1 MLSSRLVLVLAAALL
16 AVPASFAEPLSV
28 APVGEFAVEGH
39 TVYAVIESTF
49 REGSTAAVPPPYAKG
64 PLARSLGLPPL
75 PQPSGAPT
83 TNAVRW
89 MNDQDLVPSGGP
101 RGAAIAVLVRENVVL
116 PGVAASRSPCTGAVI
131 AVDAGSTNP
140 RDFADGWLPMSYHE
154 SYFVRDP
161 NQNEW
166 VIDKWVGESWG
177 SPLPIFVVAL
187 LGASASSPVPDDGAS
202 DCAPFV
208 DGARAHE
215 PEGRAYPDGRGGSL
229 QYNALL
235 YLPIDRLSVAGTS
248 KDHRPGSPHLASDV
262 AACSLASACPDDD
275 DDREGNSHPYA
286 PYQPLFPSRPEARR
300 APRES
305 VCPGPLDGCHET
317 RMLDLYYGTWPEP
330 AMRVFTLVDSEG
342 WDSRV

>member
-1 MLSSRLVLVLAAALL
+1 MRSSRLVLVLAAVIL
-16 AVPASFAEPLSV
+16 AVPASFAEPV
-28 APVGEFAVEGH
+28 VVPPVSEFAVEGH

-49 REGSTAAVPPPYAKG
+49 REGSNAAVPPPYAKG

-83 TNAVRW
+83 ANAVRW
-89 MNDQDLVPSGGP
+89 MNDQDLVPSGGA
-101 RGAAIAVLVRENVVL
+101 RGAAVAVLVRENAIV
-116 PGVAASRSPCTGAVI
+116 PGFAGSRSPCTGAVI
-131 AVDAGSTNP
+131 AVDAGSMDP
-140 RDFADGWLPMSYHE
+140 RQFAEGWLPLSYQE

-166 VIDKWVGESWG
+166 VIDMWMGESWDG
-177 SPLPIFVVAL
+177 TLPIFTVAL

-208 DGARAHE
+208 DRARAHE

-229 QYNALL
+229 EYNALL
-235 YLPIDRLSVAGTS
+235 YLPIDRLTVAGPS
-248 KDHRPGSPHLASDV
+248 KDHRAGSWDLDVDV
-262 AACSLASACPDDD
+262 AACSLASACPGND

-300 APRES
+300 APEEN
-305 VCPGPLDGCHET
+305 VCPGPLDGCHDT
-317 RMLDLYYGTWPEP
+317 RMLDLYYGPWPEP
-330 AMRVFTLVDSEG
+330 AMRVFTLVDAEG
-342 WDSRV
+342 WASRV